1 MTLPSK
7 AHVFTMDFS
16 PKPPLE
22 AAVMALN
29 SKAKKA
35 FYGAARRLNVISR
48 GTWNGCAFNA
58 GAAELGIEGI
68 DTFAAAAKAMGVSH
82 HTVTKFISAWDGTA
96 YPGAIEYHAT
106 DKGATDYLVSLL
118 EKAGLFSDHALVRV
132 TVYDAQELAEI
143 KELQA
148 ELDSGALLDG
158 ILELEAVL
166 CGA

>member
-7 AHVFTMDFS
+7 AHVFSIDFA
-16 PKPPLE
+16 PRLPLE
-22 AAVMALN
+22 GAVMTLN

-35 FYGAARRLNVISR
+35 FYGAARRKGTISR

-58 GAAELGIEGI
+58 GAEEIGINGI
-68 DTFAAAAKAMGVSH
+68 QNFATAAKAMGVSEF
-82 HTVTKFISAWDGTA
+82 TVTKFIKAWDGTIQEDH
-96 YPGAIEYHAT
+96 PEYHAT
-106 DKGATDYLVSLL
+106 DKGATDYLVTLL
-118 EKAGLFSDHALVRV
+118 EKAGLFTDHALVRV

-158 ILELEAVL
+158 ILELESAM